1 MIESGYYPIGEEYNP
16 NAPYNQSNIEPI
28 QLNVIISQS
37 LSRPTTIE
45 VTDYTTNEWED
56 IEYDEDGHMNRTK
69 GIEYDFS
76 DSNLK
81 RSYEE
86 QEYTIPELLR
96 EFGWILEIKIIEI
109 EAAIKF
115 NDNMSIDKK
124 ALESNI
130 SHYNKLLESIEGW
143 IVDELEVIKE

>member
-45 VTDYTTNEWED
+45 VTDYITNEWED
-56 IEYDEDGHMNRTK
+56 IEIDEGGKCHK
-69 GIEYDFS
+69 IEGIEYDFS

-81 RSYEE
+81 GAYER
-86 QEYTIPELLR
+86 QEYTIPKPLDYLIDYLIADVNKCNEESKKRKLQH
-96 EFGWILEIKIIEI
+96 ILKCCKDWE
-109 EAAIKF
+109 
-115 NDNMSIDKK
+115 
-124 ALESNI
+124 
-130 SHYNKLLESIEGW
+130 
-143 IVDELEVIKE
+143 VDETEVIEE